1 MELIITHRPRSFTE
15 LEHCHY
21 ITLHKI
27 VLNKVIIAK
36 FVREG
41 RNGGICG
48 KFIDQNNQFIGNQ
61 RMQQMRKINS
71 SQDSPASMGLRHGD
85 TIRIGY
91 YIKST
96 VLGKGLVFD
105 LLWYE

>member
-1 MELIITHRPRSFTE
+1 
-15 LEHCHY
+15 
-21 ITLHKI
+21 
-27 VLNKVIIAK
+27 
-36 FVREG
+36 
-41 RNGGICG
+41 
-48 KFIDQNNQFIGNQ
+48 
-61 RMQQMRKINS
+61 MQQMRKINS

-105 LLWYE
+105 LKSWYE